1 MTMTTWKGEKHK
13 AVEVSL
19 LYILQDLMETPVS
32 PAATGGDA
40 DCLHNK
46 SLAAHPPPSP
56 FYISTSATKS
66 SFKWSSTLILKASS
80 KQHCTCHN
88 IFIQTHVRFVVLTE
102 PESHQL
108 SLQKVFQNRNRQT
121 SGSIDHTSGSNKKG
135 KTNVTKHM
143 YFEQTS
149 GNLNMKTRWWWWQ
162 LKPKEGWEDF
172 TMLQI

>member
-1 MTMTTWKGEKHK
+1 
-13 AVEVSL
+13 
-19 LYILQDLMETPVS
+19 METPVS

-143 YFEQTS
+143 YFEQKS
-149 GNLNMKTRWWWWQ
+149 GNLNKYENEIVMMTVKAKGGMGRFHDAAN
-162 LKPKEGWEDF
+162 LIALHSLF
-172 TMLQI
+172 TTSSEVSE

>member
-1 MTMTTWKGEKHK
+1 MPVYIYSYTYSCQVSNTWSDQCNSSQFNTTHADADVLMLLMMLMMEMVLMVELLMLMLMLMTMTVTTWKGEKHK

-88 IFIQTHVRFVVLTE
+88 IFIQTHVKYVVL
-102 PESHQL
+102 P
-108 SLQKVFQNRNRQT
+108 
-121 SGSIDHTSGSNKKG
+121 
-135 KTNVTKHM
+135 
-143 YFEQTS
+143 
-149 GNLNMKTRWWWWQ
+149 
-162 LKPKEGWEDF
+162 P
-172 TMLQI
+172 